1 MNYTVLNNNLNLY
14 FKEIRNF
21 SSLTRED
28 EVALFGRIAKGDKYA
43 ETELF
48 NKVAKLAVAVAKTY
62 TGKSELLEDIIQ
74 EANMGVLAAIR
85 KFDLNM
91 GFRFSSYARW
101 WMKCYISTFLKDLG
115 IVHPSSNAL
124 INLANSIRDKFYQEN
139 HREISE
145 YELMDLLEEQGQVV
159 TDVTAITNIVSVSID
174 QPVGDEDEMFKS
186 ECGEFADRTASVN
199 GYVSDMEG
207 ESLSSGVEKLLER
220 LTDKERKYVRMNFG
234 IGQDYEMT
242 YKQIAE
248 AEGCTQ
254 ERVRQIIVGALKK
267 MKNQ

>member
-14 FKEIRNF
+14 FKEIRSF
-21 SSLTRED
+21 SNLTRED

-74 EANMGVLAAIR
+74 EANMGILAAIR

-91 GFRFSSYARW
+91 GYRFSSYARW
-101 WMKCYISTFLKDLG
+101 WMKAYISKYLNELG
-115 IVHPSSNAL
+115 IVHPTNNQI

-145 YELMDLLEEQGQVV
+145 YELMDLLEERGVV
-159 TDVTAITNIVSVSID
+159 VNDVNVITGITKICIDKSIGD
-174 QPVGDEDEMFKS
+174 DEDMSAS

-199 GYVSDMEG
+199 GYEKEMDD
-207 ESLSSGVEKLLER
+207 ESLSSGVEKLMEG
-220 LTDKERKYVRMNFG
+220 LTDKEKKYVKMNFG

-248 AEGCTQ
+248 VENCTQ
-254 ERVRQIIVGALKK
+254 ERVRQIVTGALKK

>member
-21 SSLTRED
+21 SNLTRED
-28 EVALFGRIAKGDKYA
+28 EVVLFGRIAKGDKYA

-62 TGKSELLEDIIQ
+62 TGESELLEDIIQ
-74 EANMGVLAAIR
+74 EANMGILAAIR

-91 GFRFSSYARW
+91 GYRFSSYARW
-101 WMKCYISTFLKDLG
+101 WMKAYISTFLKDLG

-124 INLANSIRDKFYQEN
+124 INLANSIKNKFYREN

-159 TDVTAITNIVSVSID
+159 TDVTAITNVVKVSID
-174 QPVGDEDEMFKS
+174 QPVGDEDEMSKS

-199 GYVSDMEG
+199 DYEKEMDDEF
-207 ESLSSGVEKLLER
+207 LSSGVEKLLEG
-220 LTDKERKYVRMNFG
+220 LTDKERKYVKMNFG

-242 YKQIAE
+242 YKQIVE

-254 ERVRQIIVGALKK
+254 ERVRQIVTGALKK
-267 MKNQ
+267 MKK

>member
-21 SSLTRED
+21 SNLTRED
-28 EVALFGRIAKGDKYA
+28 EVVLFGRIAKGDKYA

-62 TGKSELLEDIIQ
+62 TGESELLEDIIQ
-74 EANMGVLAAIR
+74 EANIGILAAIR

-91 GFRFSSYARW
+91 GYRFSSYARW
-101 WMKCYISTFLKDLG
+101 WMKAYISTFLKDLG

-124 INLANSIRDKFYQEN
+124 INLANSIKDKFYREN
-139 HREISE
+139 NREISE

-159 TDVTAITNIVSVSID
+159 TDVTAITNVVKVSID
-174 QPVGDEDEMFKS
+174 QPVGDEDEMSKS

-199 GYVSDMEG
+199 DYEKEMDDEF
-207 ESLSSGVEKLLER
+207 LSSCVEKLLEG
-220 LTDKERKYVRMNFG
+220 LTDKERKYVKMNFG

-254 ERVRQIIVGALKK
+254 ERVRQIVTGALKK
-267 MKNQ
+267 MKK

>member
-21 SSLTRED
+21 SNLTRED
-28 EVALFGRIAKGDKYA
+28 EVTLFGRIAKGDKYA

-91 GFRFSSYARW
+91 GFRFSSYARF
-101 WMKCYISTFLKDLG
+101 WMKAYISTFLKDLG
-115 IVHPSSNAL
+115 LVHPSSNTL

-159 TDVTAITNIVSVSID
+159 TDVTAITNII
-174 QPVGDEDEMFKS
+174 EDEMSKS
-186 ECGEFADRTASVN
+186 ECGEFADRTASIN

-207 ESLSSGVEKLLER
+207 ESISSDVEKLLER
-220 LTDKERKYVRMNFG
+220 LTDKERKYVKMNFG

-254 ERVRQIIVGALKK
+254 ERVRQIIVSALKK